1 MPTAHDILR
10 YKGHSV
16 HSVRPTDT
24 VLTALS
30 TMAEHDIGA
39 VLVLEGGELVGVLS
53 ERDYARKVALVG
65 RTSRDSPVSAIM
77 TTDVVS
83 VAPHRSIEECMALMT
98 ERRLRHLPVIENQR
112 VLGVISIGDLV
123 KAMLDEQEFTIR
135 ELKSYIAS

>member
-10 YKGHSV
+10 HKGRSV

-30 TMAEHDIGA
+30 TMAEHDVGA
-39 VLVLEGGELVGVLS
+39 VLVVEGGEIVGVLS

-65 RTSRDSPVSAIM
+65 RSSRDSPVSAIM
-77 TTDVVS
+77 TTEVVS
-83 VAPHRSIEECMALMT
+83 VTPQRSVEECMALMT
-98 ERRLRHLPVIENQR
+98 ERRVRHLPVIENRR
-112 VLGVISIGDLV
+112 VVGVISIGDLV
-123 KAMLDEQEFTIR
+123 KAMIDEQAFTIR

>member
-10 YKGHSV
+10 HKGRSV

-30 TMAEHDIGA
+30 TMAEHDVGA
-39 VLVLEGGELVGVLS
+39 VLVVEGGEIVGVLS

-77 TTDVVS
+77 TTDVVW

-98 ERRLRHLPVIENQR
+98 ERRVRHLPVIDNRR
-112 VLGVISIGDLV
+112 VVGVISIGDLV
-123 KAMLDEQEFTIR
+123 KAMIDDQEFTIR

>member
-10 YKGHSV
+10 HKGRAV

-30 TMAEHDIGA
+30 TMAEHDVGA
-39 VLVLEGGELVGVLS
+39 VLVVEGGEIVGVLS

-77 TTDVVS
+77 TTEVVS
-83 VAPHRSIEECMALMT
+83 VAPQRTIEECMALMT
-98 ERRLRHLPVIENQR
+98 ERRVRHLPVIENRR
-112 VLGVISIGDLV
+112 VVGVISIGDLV
-123 KAMLDEQEFTIR
+123 KAMIDEQEFTIR